1 MRLKDKVMVVTG
13 GGSGIGQAS
22 ALRCALEGARVVIMD
37 IAEPGG
43 VETEK
48 ALKEQG
54 SDGFFLHADVTKAE
68 DWRRTMD
75 AVVGRYGR
83 LDVLF
88 NNAGSNLA
96 KPVTDFTEAEWDGL
110 VDLNLKGVF
119 LGCKYV
125 LPEMIRRCSGVIIN
139 TASTSGLEGNA
150 GVAAYNAAKGGVV
163 LLTKNLALDF
173 APYGIRAVAI
183 CPGVTETAIGEH
195 CVEGW
200 DERRQRAAMHLAA
213 AAHPLGRVARPEEIA
228 SFALFLA
235 SDEAAF
241 ISGAALPIDGAL
253 TAGRYASSRQRRPS

>member
-119 LGCKYV
+119 LGAKHAIP
-125 LPEMIRRCSGVIIN
+125 LMLKEGGGSIIN
-139 TASTSGLEGNA
+139 TASTFGLIA
-150 GVAAYNAAKGGVV
+150 FPKMPAYCASKGGVIA
-163 LLTKNLALDF
+163 LTRQLALDY
-173 APYGIRAVAI
+173 ARQGIRVNCI
-183 CPGVTETAIGEH
+183 CPGPTLTPRIKRYLDSG
-195 CVEGW
+195 
-200 DERRQRAAMHLAA
+200 AANAESILAGV
-213 AAHPLGRVARPEEIA
+213 PMGRFARPEEIA
-228 SFALFLA
+228 STVLFLA
-235 SDEAAF
+235 SDEA
-241 ISGAALPIDGAL
+241 SYVTGAALVVDGGQ
-253 TAGRYASSRQRRPS
+253 TMH